1 MGSRISWTILAIS
14 KPRIPDF
21 PRFRNFLYMGG
32 RDSKSFL
39 KFILIQTNTVI
50 AIIRFNSIN
59 DKVWVHYTLP
69 HFVVNH
75 CGLQDIRLLHGW
87 TLAGFELRGQAS
99 SGNSWYLP
107 LSTPAQNT
115 DLTCVPLPQ
124 STEHCQLNGINLLC
138 WHDIFDNPKERN
150 KVCVLLHS
158 DLFTPDVMHASF
170 NSSVLLL

>member
-1 MGSRISWTILAIS
+1 MGDVI
-14 KPRIPDF
+14 
-21 PRFRNFLYMGG
+21 
-32 RDSKSFL
+32 L

-50 AIIRFNSIN
+50 TIIRFYRIN
-59 DKVWVHYTLP
+59 DKVWVHCTLP

-124 STEHCQLNGINLLC
+124 STEHCQVNVINLLC
-138 WHDIFDNPKERN
+138 WHVVIFDDPKERDKFVRCYIQTN
-150 KVCVLLHS
+150 LHPMTWMALTQVYYFS
-158 DLFTPDVMHASF
+158 KTWSPSTPS
-170 NSSVLLL
+170 